1 MKKIEFIAPVEAMR
15 GNLSGSQTLL
25 YATRNNPA
33 WDAPEGDQA
42 AKNYTPRYVGAKR
55 ARGGLKYFA
64 VRKSSVTKITSKT
77 REIMA
82 LLAGSSAC
90 FIAASRNLMIYTEL
104 RAAFLEAKA
113 SDQSL
118 TFRKWL
124 QGILYVMLANKQGY
138 APISFKGADGTTQT
152 IKVGNPWVAPG
163 AGVTEVTELTIPQD
177 ILVKFWTQ
185 LAVGGFNF
193 ELAIA
198 GGRRIKGIAYS
209 GLNWETMIESDT
221 LNVLGL
227 VIDTDDNDAIKYNG
241 LYVLNVAGDDLVDPS
256 SNIAA
261 VKYPVSG
268 SYPS

>member
-15 GNLSGSQTLL
+15 GNLSGNQTLQ
-25 YATRNNPA
+25 YAERNNPA
-33 WDAPEGDQA
+33 WDAPDGTQA

-82 LLAGSSAC
+82 LLAGSAAC
-90 FIAASRNLMIYTEL
+90 FNAASKNLMIITDL
-104 RAAFLEAKA
+104 QFAFVAAKQT
-113 SDQSL
+113 DPSL

-124 QGILYVMLANKQGY
+124 QGILYEMLANKQGY
-138 APISFKGADGTTQT
+138 APISYTSVDGTTHT

-163 AGVTEVTELTIPQD
+163 SGVTDVTPLTIPQD

-185 LAVGGFNF
+185 LANGGFNF
-193 ELAIA
+193 DLVIA

-209 GLNWETMIESDT
+209 GINWETLIESDT
-221 LNVLGL
+221 WNVLGL
-227 VIDTDDNDAIKYNG
+227 VIDSEDNDAVKYNG

-256 SNIAA
+256 SAIAA

-268 SYPS
+268 SY